1 MGMMIRADGRSRTDL
16 RSVLIERGM
25 NIYAEGSAIIRWGA
39 TVVHCT
45 ASVEEKTPPFLRG
58 SGTGWVSAE
67 YSMLPRATHSRTQRD
82 VSKGKLNGRSSEI
95 QRLIGR
101 SLRASVD
108 LAALGERTIWID
120 CDVIQADGGTR
131 TASIT
136 GAFVCLVD
144 ALRTVCYG
152 AQKNVLPLVSQVAAV
167 SAGKLQGEVLLD
179 LCYDEDSAADV
190 DCNIVG
196 NSMGDFVEI
205 QGTGERGFF
214 SRKELDEII
223 NHADRGL
230 SELFKLQRNV
240 LDLSVSEIELF
251 DSFTRELNSS
261 D

>member
-1 MGMMIRADGRSRTDL
+1 MDMLIRTDGRDRTDL
-16 RSVLIERGM
+16 RRVSIERGI

-45 ASVEEKTPPFLRG
+45 ASVEEKTPSFLRG

-67 YSMLPRATHSRTQRD
+67 YSMLPRATHSRSQRD
-82 VSKGKLNGRSSEI
+82 IAKGRLNGRSSEI

-101 SLRASVD
+101 SLRAAVD
-108 LAALGERTIWID
+108 LSALGERTIWVD
-120 CDVIQADGGTR
+120 CDVMQADGGTR

-144 ALRTVCYG
+144 ALRTLSNG
-152 AQKNVLPLVSQVAAV
+152 AHKDVLPLVSQVAAV
-167 SAGKLQGEVLLD
+167 SAGKVDGTLLLD
-179 LCYDEDSAADV
+179 LCYSEDSAADV

-196 NSMGDFVEI
+196 NSKGDFVEI

-223 NHADRGL
+223 NYSGKGL
-230 SELFKLQRNV
+230 SELFKLQRDV
-240 LDLSVSEIELF
+240 LALTAAEAELF
-251 DSFTRELNSS
+251 DSFHARLDNS